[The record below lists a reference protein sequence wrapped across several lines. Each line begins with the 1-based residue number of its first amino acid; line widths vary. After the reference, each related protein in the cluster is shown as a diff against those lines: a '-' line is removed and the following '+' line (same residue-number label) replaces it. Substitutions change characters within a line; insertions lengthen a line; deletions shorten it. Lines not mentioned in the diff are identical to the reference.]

1 MCKIVNW
8 RNNLK
13 FPDEAKL
20 TPEAKDIISRLLC
33 DVEHRL
39 GTRGVA
45 EIKVGWSSELVAQS
59 FKRSNSKESISILF
73 YIFAAFLL
81 LFVNFWK
88 LSGCLPYLRFF
99 HCHSLVT
106 SCTSVYTIF
115 SRTSH

>member
-59 FKRSNSKESISILF
+59 FKRSTVILRNLF
-73 YIFAAFLL
+73 QSYFTFLQPSCYYLLIFGNCQAVYRTLDSF
-81 LFVNFWK
+81 FVIHW
-88 LSGCLPYLRFF
+88 
-99 HCHSLVT
+99 
-106 SCTSVYTIF
+106 
-115 SRTSH
+115 